1 MSDRSDAIRFAKEL
15 FDVTW
20 RHNQADQVAD
30 ELDAFAQAMRLHKGE
45 AKPLYHPLV
54 PQQKKL
60 ETMRRAIAELGLS
73 RPTAVILEAL
83 VDAYRI
89 KLLPVVADSFRA
101 RLSSKRGVIR
111 ARVTTAAALASDK
124 ASALQSTLKQ
134 ISGRDVVLAAENAGH
149 EVSAL
154 ARTDLDVTDAD
165 AVAVRI
171 ERDRPGAV
179 INCAAWTDVDG
190 AEESEATAVDGNV
203 SCLRM

>member
-30 ELDAFAQAMRLHKGE
+30 ELDAFAQAMRQNKGV

-54 PQQKKL
+54 PQAKKL
-60 ETMRRAIAELGLS
+60 ETMRRTIADLGLS
-73 RPTAVILEAL
+73 KPTAVILEAL
-83 VDAYRI
+83 VNAYRV

-111 ARVTTAAALASDK
+111 ARVTTAAALAPDK

-134 ISGRDVVLAAENAGH
+134 ISGRDVVLETKIDPSIIGGVVAQLDSTVYDGS
-149 EVSAL
+149 VTRQL
-154 ARTDLDVTDAD
+154 ARMRQKLV
-165 AVAVRI
+165 
-171 ERDRPGAV
+171 E
-179 INCAAWTDVDG
+179 
-190 AEESEATAVDGNV
+190 NV
-203 SCLRM
+203 

>member
-30 ELDAFAQAMRLHKGE
+30 ELDAFAQAMRQNKGV

-54 PQQKKL
+54 PQAKKL
-60 ETMRRAIAELGLS
+60 ETMRRTVADLGLS
-73 RPTAVILEAL
+73 KPTAVMVEAL
-83 VDAYRI
+83 VNAYRI

-124 ASALQSTLKQ
+124 ASALQSALQQ
-134 ISGRDVVLAAENAGH
+134 ISGRDVLLETKIDPSIIGGVVAQ
-149 EVSAL
+149 
-154 ARTDLDVTDAD
+154 LDSTVYDGSVT
-165 AVAVRI
+165 RQLEKMK
-171 ERDRPGAV
+171 ERL
-179 INCAAWTDVDG
+179 TK
-190 AEESEATAVDGNV
+190 S
-203 SCLRM
+203 M